1 MKIVLLGPPGSG
13 KGTQAKVL
21 QEQLDIVHLST
32 GEMLRTALAQG
43 TQIGQQAKT
52 IMDKGMLVPDDLIIN
67 LIGQRIEYPD
77 CKNGFILDGFPRTV
91 NQAQGL
97 DTILAQRGMTLDL
110 VIEIVVDEQELIQR
124 LSQRLTCAQC
134 GAIYHEQSN
143 RPHHENKCDVCGAE
157 KLQRRSDDN
166 IETIKTRLAQYQ
178 EQTAPILP
186 YYDTKNLL
194 KSINGIAT
202 IENVKHQ
209 INQILSNH
217 PL

>member
-1 MKIVLLGPPGSG
+1 MNIVLLGPPGSG

-32 GEMLRTALAQG
+32 GEMLRNAISQE

-52 IMDKGMLVPDDLIIN
+52 IMDKGMFLPDDLIIN

-77 CKNGFILDGFPRTV
+77 CQNGFILDGFPRTV
-91 NQAQGL
+91 KQAQGL
-97 DTILAQRGMTLDL
+97 DAILTQRELKLDL
-110 VIEIVVDEQELIQR
+110 VIEIVVEEQEVIQR
-124 LSQRLTCAQC
+124 MSQRLTCAQC
-134 GAIYHEQSN
+134 GAIYHEQSKP
-143 RPHHENKCDVCGAE
+143 PHHQNQCDVCGAE

-166 IETIKTRLAQYQ
+166 SETIKTRLDQYR

-186 YYDTKNLL
+186 YYDTKNML
-194 KSINGIAT
+194 KSIDGMAT

-209 INQILSNH
+209 INEILLNQTR
-217 PL
+217 